1 MQKLR
6 CIFTLALLL
15 FAASATMYADGEITD
30 TITAGDN
37 GNYANIKLAFDAIN
51 TSGLA
56 GDVVLQITSDQTLTG
71 AAILNAFDA
80 TASLTIYPTGEYE
93 ITGAIANN
101 GLIVFDACSNVVLD
115 GSENLSGEGQTL
127 TLTNTTTSGSS
138 TGRAAAIK
146 LVNGANNIAIK
157 NAHIRCGNGTSMPGS
172 YLDGISYYSTSDN
185 DAPHDITIQGNL
197 FTRAYYGI
205 RLYGSSSQKSAN
217 IDVLDNIF
225 RATSDAEYL
234 YYGLYSYYNE
244 NIRTNG
250 NIVEGYE
257 YSATTYRPYGGL
269 YHYYCYGDV
278 EVNNNS
284 TTRVHYYPIRIGYV
298 RSNEAS
304 VSVAY
309 NTIDQSGLYGLNLY
323 GDSDYEPSFEVHD
336 NIISNVNKLNS
347 TTLSSSIYGMYMIY
361 IKNSNFYN
369 NHIYNIT
376 NLYEGTSSPG
386 YTTAMYFYGSSNTTG
401 ATDGNKVYNNRIH
414 DVVSKGYD
422 GSSSNGYYYSYNM
435 PSGIMLRNA
444 NNTEIYQNTINMNRP
459 FTAGGVQG
467 GKSACITI
475 MPYSQAAT
483 GSIIKNNVL
492 VNTMNG
498 NGTEAYGIYLGQYY
512 YSSTLHSS
520 SIAEADYNAISA
532 PNGGIAYDE
541 GNAITYA
548 YIDGWQAAGFGE
560 HSTAMDVVLTDDCH
574 LDGQA
579 ALSSELD
586 CPQITALNI
595 TTDIDGE
602 ERGTGT
608 TTMGVDIVNLTLE
621 LTDDL
626 MVSIDKPEGLCDGT
640 RDLQFVFGAR
650 GNFADGVER
659 NIGDALM
666 VKWYHNGM
674 PIRENDENFEINGRR
689 MTIIELAPEL
699 AGEYRAEFW
708 ALDLQPISTSS
719 KTVTVIEPVSIVSEN
734 MVEKYTGCEG
744 FHDLTLSVETH
755 NDLSVQWQKEINGVW
770 EDIEGETAYSFYL
783 DFTALTKEEAD
794 GKYRA
799 KIIGDELC
807 EPKYPS
813 VIYTDTETEVEL
825 YLPVTDQKMEYYFD
839 NENLCG
845 GMELEFYAE
854 AQGSVRG
861 YQWQKLQGGQW
872 YDISASENSTALTQN
887 FVIKNINETNT
898 GAYRCKVIGN
908 AECYDE
914 EVFTE
919 SVDVNIPPQF
929 ELIEN
934 PESQVIC
941 GGERVEFNVIGNGLG
956 EVKSYQWYK
965 EGQPVTNNVFAN
977 TAMLIIDEA
986 DLSNVGEYYCE
997 VVIEDCR
1004 GEVTYTSESAI
1015 LYVLQETKIT
1025 RQPVSTQV
1033 ALGSDVKLSVEAHMK
1048 GLVPP
1053 YYQHD
1058 FQWFKAGVALE
1069 DDSRIQGSKSSML
1082 TINNVE
1088 AGDFSNEYYC
1098 VVTGKC
1104 GMDETVRVSIS
1115 DAPAV
1120 NITTQPMDVEV
1131 CENEVVTLEVEAVST
1146 DPTLAITYQWFL
1158 NGAAIFDDT
1167 QINGASTNKLT
1178 ITNATR
1184 LNAGVYSVKAYLANS
1199 AIATSDDAEVVINT
1213 KPEVIS
1219 FTGDLSVEEEEAI
1232 SLEVILT
1239 NDANVTYAWYK
1250 DAAEITGANSPI
1262 FELDS
1267 ATLADAGEYY
1277 CEVTN
1282 NCGVTETVKT
1292 VVTVTK
1298 KTSTSVIAE
1307 NADGSMRMSNQP
1319 NPFASTTN
1327 ITFELVEASNV
1338 TLTIYDAQGNEV
1350 AVIFDGMASAG
1361 VNNVDFDATEFNL
1374 SSGTY
1379 FYSLNIEGRKVSKTM
1394 ILVK

>member
-1 MQKLR
+1 MKFIN
-6 CIFTLALLL
+6 IFLSLITLIALM
-15 FAASATMYADGEITD
+15 SIQVMSQTEITG
-30 TITAGDN
+30 TKTVGTNGD
-37 GNYANIKLAFDAIN
+37 YANIKVAFDSIN
-51 TSGLA
+51 INGIS
-56 GDVVLQITSDQTLTG
+56 GDVVLQITSDQTLTAPAVLKYFG
-71 AAILNAFDA
+71 LTDSI
-80 TASLTIYPTGEYE
+80 TIYPTGEYQIE
-93 ITGAIANN
+93 GTVSND
-101 GLIVFDACSNVVLD
+101 GLIQFDSCANVKLD
-115 GSENLSGEGQTL
+115 GSLNQSGSGQAL
-127 TLTNTTTSGSS
+127 TITNLTNSGSS
-138 TGRAAAIK
+138 SRASAIK
-146 LVNGANNIAIK
+146 LLKGASNINIT
-157 NAHIRCGNGTSMPGS
+157 NTHIRVGDGTVALSS
-172 YLDGISYYSTSDN
+172 YLDGISYNASTDG
-185 DAPHDITIQGNL
+185 DAPKNISIQKNL
-197 FTRAYYGI
+197 FTRGYYGI
-205 RLYGSSSQKSAN
+205 RLFGSTSQLVKNVDVLNNQFVASSS
-217 IDVLDNIF
+217 
-225 RATSDAEYL
+225 SDYL
-234 YYGLYSYYNE
+234 FYSSYLAYNE
-244 NIRTNG
+244 NI
-250 NIVEGYE
+250 NIKDNTVQGYASSDSKYKPE
-257 YSATTYRPYGGL
+257 YGL
-269 YHYYCYGDV
+269 YNNYCYGDV
-278 EVNNNS
+278 KVQNNNINK
-284 TTRVHYYPIRIGYV
+284 VYYHPIYV
-298 RSNEAS
+298 GSLRNNDIEAIIS
-304 VSVAY
+304 D
-309 NTIDQSGLYGLNLY
+309 NTIM
-323 GDSDYEPSFEVHD
+323 EC
-336 NIISNVNKLNS
+336 
-347 TTLSSSIYGMYMIY
+347 
-361 IKNSNFYN
+361 
-369 NHIYNIT
+369 
-376 NLYEGTSSPG
+376 
-386 YTTAMYFYGSSNTTG
+386 YFYGIYINGDYEYDCTY
-401 ATDGNKVYNNRIH
+401 NIYNNRITDINKNHSTTNAYDVYGIYLYYAKNSEIH
-414 DVVSKGYD
+414 DNYIENVSSDYDGNYAGITAGIHIYGSYYTDGRADNNKIYQNRIVGVYSKGDANYD
-422 GSSSNGYYYSYNM
+422 NHM
-435 PSGIMLRNA
+435 PSSILLRNA
-444 NNTEIYQNTINMNRP
+444 NNTEIYQNTIYMNKS

-467 GKSACITI
+467 AKSACINI
-475 MPYSQAAT
+475 LPYAGYSGAQNSS
-483 GSIIKNNVL
+483 GHIIKNNVL
-492 VNTMNG
+492 INEMVG
-498 NGTEAYGIYLGQYY
+498 NGTETYAIYLGKHT
-512 YSSTLHSS
+512 YSSVTYYA
-520 SIAEADYNAISA
+520 SIAESDYNAVSA
-532 PNGGIAYDE
+532 PLGSIAYD
-541 GNAITYA
+541 ATSSTTYA
-548 YIDGWQAAGFGE
+548 YLDAWQTAGFGE
-560 HSTAMDVVLTDDCH
+560 HSTDVEVELTSDGHLTGRVAVTEDLLCPILTDV
-574 LDGQA
+574 
-579 ALSSELD
+579 SI
-586 CPQITALNI
+586 P
-595 TTDIDGE
+595 TDVDGE
-602 ERGTGT
+602 TRDADNNR
-608 TTMGVDIVNLTLE
+608 MGVDITAYTLE

-626 MVSIDKPEGLCDGT
+626 NVSIDKPDGLCDGT
-640 RDLQFVFGAR
+640 QNLEFVFDAR
-650 GNFADGVER
+650 GIFDDGVER
-659 NIGDALM
+659 NISNELM
-666 VKWYHNGM
+666 VRWYLDNT
-674 PIRENDENFEINGRR
+674 PLSEDDDNYVINSRR
-689 MTIIELAPEL
+689 LNIPELSPEL

-708 ALDLQPISTSS
+708 TLDHEVISTST
-719 KTVTVIEPVSIVSEN
+719 KLITVIEPVSIVSEN

-799 KIIGDELC
+799 EIIGDELC

-965 EGQPVTNNVFAN
+965 EGQPVTNNEFAN

-1199 AIATSDDAEVVINT
+1199 EIATSDDAEVVINT

-1232 SLEVILT
+1232 SLEVILA

-1277 CEVTN
+1277 CVVTN
-1282 NCGVTETVKT
+1282 NCGVTETVKS

-1379 FYSLNIEGRKVSKTM
+1379 FYSLNIEGRRVSKTM